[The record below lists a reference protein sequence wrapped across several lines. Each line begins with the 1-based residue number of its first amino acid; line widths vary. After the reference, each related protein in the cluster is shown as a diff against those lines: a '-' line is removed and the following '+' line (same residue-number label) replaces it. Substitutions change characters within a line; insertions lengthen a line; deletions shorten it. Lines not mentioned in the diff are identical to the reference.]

1 MGAFAPFPFLEVI
14 VIVETFD
21 ALWSIV
27 ILPLRSLG
35 QIENPLIF
43 VPAFCLILGWCWS
56 LLYKVLSC
64 ARGG

>member
-1 MGAFAPFPFLEVI
+1 M
-14 VIVETFD
+14 IVETFD
-21 ALWSIV
+21 ALWTIV
-27 ILPLRSLG
+27 VLPIRSLG
-35 QIENPLIF
+35 QIENPLVF